1 MGFFV
6 SKRDPVIISGGG
18 PVAMVLAL
26 ALYREGVPFTIL
38 EQLDE
43 PFVDQRAA
51 SHHPPTISML
61 NELGLAKHM
70 IAEGLKS
77 PVYRFHDRV
86 NHETIAEFDLGD
98 LKEEVEFPYVLQ
110 YEQYK
115 LVRKVIALFGHDP
128 AFDVRFSHTVKN
140 FEQFNDHI
148 LVNVQCSDGSIEKF
162 RGSYLVGCDGGRS
175 AVRKGAEINFVGF
188 TYPEKFIKIGTYFDL
203 TAHDNRIA
211 IRNYFSHPDEWCNL
225 FKVRGEP
232 DKPDIWRFVVPMRV
246 NETEEEARSEHAM
259 QARLKRFFERDQN
272 YEIAYANV
280 YTVSQ
285 RVADTFNKGRVLLA
299 GDSAHVNNPIGGM
312 GLNGGIHDAINLA
325 KKLSAVWKG
334 DSDPDL
340 LNLYTRQRH
349 KASTDFTQAQTIA
362 NKKQLEERDP
372 IMRKKRL
379 DEMRSISEDKEKAKA
394 YMRRAQLIDSVAT
407 TAAIN

>member
-1 MGFFV
+1 MAE
-6 SKRDPVIISGGG
+6 RDPVIISGAG

-26 ALYREGVPFTIL
+26 ALYRQGVPFISL
-38 EQLDE
+38 EMLDK

-51 SHHPPTISML
+51 SHHPPTIAML
-61 NELGLAKHM
+61 DELGLAEYM
-70 IAEGLKS
+70 IAEGLQS

-86 NHETIAEFDLGD
+86 NHEMIAEFDLGD
-98 LKEEVEFPYVLQ
+98 LKDEVEFPYVLQ

-115 LVRKVIALFGHDP
+115 LVRKVIELFGHDP
-128 AFDVRFSHTVKN
+128 AFDVRFSHTVTG
-140 FEQFNDHI
+140 FEQFDDHVMVDAK
-148 LVNVQCSDGSIEKF
+148 LANGSIETF

-175 AVRKGAEINFVGF
+175 TVRKGAGIDFAGF

-203 TAHDNRIA
+203 TAHDDRIA

-225 FKVRGEP
+225 FQVKGEP

-246 NETEEEARSEHAM
+246 GETEEEAKNEVSM

-285 RVADTFNKGRVLLA
+285 RVANTFNNGRVLLA

-312 GLNGGIHDAINLA
+312 GLNGGIHDAVNLGE
-325 KKLSAVWKG
+325 KLAAVWKG
-334 DSDPDL
+334 DGDVDL
-340 LNLYTRQRH
+340 LDLYTRQRH
-349 KASTDFTQAQTIA
+349 QASIDFTQAQTIA

-372 IMRKKRL
+372 VQRKKRL
-379 DEMRSISEDKEKAKA
+379 DDMRAVSEDKEQAKS
-394 YMRRAQLIDSVAT
+394 YMRRAQLIDSVAA
-407 TAAIN
+407 TAAIT